1 MRKLLVLPL
10 LILSTL
16 AFGQVPKLRLS
27 TDSTKLNVNGTVINK
42 GDDFLVNVQLDG
54 NSNTTSRSLYFDF
67 EFQNTAFDLVSIVN
81 TGTGGNGGVLP
92 YGSTINMGVYTYP
105 GYSWNATQQ
114 NTTNNGNTN
123 YQYSSYNYTQ
133 GGPKT
138 IIRVY
143 LNWASPNGLPYTG
156 YSDLLRLRFKLKT
169 TAQGNVWNPIKM
181 NFAASYNQDG
191 STGSTLMEIPLTTVI
206 GLNPDA
212 SKYVKANIDI
222 NGLDYT
228 KMKVAFLNATTMQGP
243 LFNVTS
249 TGAVSVNDSLL
260 TANTQYKILAMYNM
274 DDMLNL
280 TNAAVTVSDYTVA
293 FSEFL
298 QQNLDGTYKNA
309 VFNTGIGYKAA
320 DVNRSG
326 TLDGGDVA
334 KLFTHVSGVANLV
347 TLPAQYVAGSGG
359 YMSLMTFKASEFD
372 ASTPS
377 DWASSFPAN
386 QQQAYIYTT
395 PATPGAPETINIKY
409 LVLGDVNKS
418 HSSQVVRGG
427 NVAVNSFVNSPNI
440 NINNI
445 NVGLSNV
452 TVTSNVIEIP
462 VKVNT
467 NGEKLSALQFEF
479 RFDPNKIKFEELV
492 NEMPNTWYAFANKE
506 EGVVKFGALDKELKT
521 PVTGEV
527 IPFKLKFSTLQSG
540 LDINSYIKVTP
551 NMDAANS
558 AGYQLGINLNTTTIK
573 LTGYNNF

>member
-1 MRKLLVLPL
+1 MV
-10 LILSTL
+10 
-16 AFGQVPKLRLS
+16 FGQVPKLRLS
-27 TDSTKLNVNGTVINK
+27 TDSTKLNINGTVINK

-67 EFQNTAFDLVSIVN
+67 EFQNTVFDLVSIVN

-123 YQYSSYNYTQ
+123 YQYSSYSYTQ

-169 TAQGNVWNPIKM
+169 NATGTTWDPIKM

-212 SKYVKANIDI
+212 SKYVKAHIDI

-228 KMKVAFLNATTMQGP
+228 KMKVLFLNPANSQGH
-243 LFNVTS
+243 LFDVTS
-249 TGAVSVNDSLL
+249 TGAVSVIDSVLSPS
-260 TANTQYKILAMYNM
+260 TQYKVMAMYNM
-274 DDMLNL
+274 DDLLNL

-309 VFNTGIGYKAA
+309 AFNTGIGYKAA

-334 KLFTHVSGVANLV
+334 KLFTHVSGVANLA
-347 TLPAQYVAGSGG
+347 TLPAQYVTGSGG

-395 PATPGAPETINIKY
+395 PATTGAPETINIKY
-409 LVLGDVNKS
+409 LVLGDVNRS
-418 HSSQVVRGG
+418 HSSQVVIGG
-427 NVAVNSFVNSPNI
+427 NIAVNSFVNSPNI
-440 NINNI
+440 NLHDIS
-445 NVGLSNV
+445 VGLSNV
-452 TVTSNVIEIP
+452 TVTSNTIEIP

-479 RFDPNKIKFEELV
+479 RFDPTKIKFEELV

-521 PVTGEV
+521 PITGEV

-540 LDINSYIKVTP
+540 MDINSYIKVTP